1 MYEDRVFDTIM
12 EEMMAAFGQDVRTDE
27 GSLAY
32 NACAKIAEKLEEIYG
47 DMDELNDNIS
57 SRYTG

>member
-32 NACAKIAEKLEEIYG
+32 NAWCENRRKTGG
-47 DMDELNDNIS
+47 DLW
-57 SRYTG
+57 